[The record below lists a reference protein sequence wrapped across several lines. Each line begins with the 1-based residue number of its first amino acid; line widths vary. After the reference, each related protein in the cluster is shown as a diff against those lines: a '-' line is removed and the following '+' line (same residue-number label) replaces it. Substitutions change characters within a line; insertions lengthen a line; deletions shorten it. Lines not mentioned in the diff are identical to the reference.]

1 MPPIFDDMMNDDPI
15 TPAAHA
21 ARPAHGTSRA
31 APHDHARTAW
41 ALALFGLVPFVVMAG
56 LLAYAGREFI
66 AYPQL
71 VLAFSGYSATIL
83 AFLGGI
89 RWGYSLNLGHQAIST
104 LVLSVLPSLFGWAM
118 LFVPSPWAFA
128 GFAAGFA
135 LTGVWDVIAARRG
148 ALPGWFGRLRLVLAA
163 AVTLCQIVAFL
174 ATRG

>member
-1 MPPIFDDMMNDDPI
+1 MNDEPI
-15 TPAAHA
+15 PPAAHA
-21 ARPAHGTSRA
+21 ARPPRGASLA

-66 AYPQL
+66 AFPML

-89 RWGYSLNLGHQAIST
+89 RWGYALSPGHQAIGT
-104 LVLSVLPSLFGWAM
+104 LVLSVLPSLFGWAL
-118 LFVPSPWAFA
+118 LFVPSPWVFA

-135 LTGVWDVIAARRG
+135 LTGVWDGIAARRG

-163 AVTLCQIVAFL
+163 SVTLCQIVAFL
-174 ATRG
+174 ATWN